1 MGDGMNSTTDQ
12 TETKRARVRR
22 ILLDPLGFRFRKGVD
37 GDEAK
42 RALNRIADDLAYMAD
57 DRLAALRDMLAT
69 KGQGSDRNFWP
80 DHATFIAFAEVVE
93 PRPIEE
99 LPALLSWF
107 GSVEGPAALAAGVL
121 VETWQFI
128 GRRKKPPVTPQERTM
143 VAEAAAMNAR
153 RLTIIAERRE
163 AGWTISDE
171 DRDWERR
178 YLACRAHC
186 EGIVARERTARGHDD
201 GGVAA

>member
-1 MGDGMNSTTDQ
+1 MDQIDQ

-22 ILLDPLGFRFRKGVD
+22 ILLDPLGFRFRKG
-37 GDEAK
+37 GDPEKGK
-42 RALNRIADDLAYMAD
+42 RTLNRIADDLAYMAD

-186 EGIVARERTARGHDD
+186 EGIVARERAARGHDD

>member
-1 MGDGMNSTTDQ
+1 MDQIDQ

-22 ILLDPLGFRFRKGVD
+22 ILLEPLGFRFRKGVD

-186 EGIVARERTARGHDD
+186 EAIVARERAARGHDD